1 MKPISFTINNGITHF
16 HYKFSDLI
24 EFIKK
29 GKKYGNVGMIITKRN
44 GNTLTYRGFGTI
56 ENPFRYIST
65 ISIIHNPF
73 FDGKMPTD
81 EERLIKNNNN
91 E

>member
-1 MKPISFTINNGITHF
+1 
-16 HYKFSDLI
+16 
-24 EFIKK
+24 
-29 GKKYGNVGMIITKRN
+29 MIITKRN

-65 ISIIHNPF
+65 ISIIHHPF